1 MDECVDIFNDLDSS
15 NCTPIAF
22 DSELA
27 KEFEPL
33 EKGVNP
39 VTVVHGNM
47 VCSDMRIVCAFDS
60 DKVGSFIVQ

>member
-1 MDECVDIFNDLDSS
+1 MDECIDILSDLDNCSS
-15 NCTPIAF
+15 ANL

-60 DKVGSFIVQ
+60 DKVMSIIL

>member
-1 MDECVDIFNDLDSS
+1 MDECIDILTDLDNYSS
-15 NCTPIAF
+15 STL
-22 DSELA
+22 DTELV

-39 VTVVHGNM
+39 VTVVHANM

-60 DKVGSFIVQ
+60 DKVICIIL